1 LNSSYTFRF
10 IDFNPKWSDGFL
22 VKSFMVNSNERKN
35 DVQVISARLDLM
47 FKMEDVRKL
56 PTNDLLEYF
65 RLNMGSFK
73 EHISFDHVKNHS
85 ELTEE
90 EVKQCIIDSFLEY
103 QYIEEVF
110 WRLEDI
116 LESLCI
122 SERAIRDGSYEI
134 EVIEK
139 HKISIEINEDEQ
151 FVLELKGEG
160 EDAKVDCFSYYYLPF
175 SDPIS
180 VVGFLEKNV
189 EEAFFKD
196 VLKKTRIRRLVA
208 PSKTN

>member
-1 LNSSYTFRF
+1 MNNSYTFRF
-10 IDFNPKWSDGFL
+10 IDFNPKWSGDFL

-47 FKMEDVRKL
+47 FKMEDMRKL
-56 PTNDLLEYF
+56 PTHDLLEYF
-65 RLNMGSFK
+65 KLNMGIFK
-73 EHISFDHVKNHS
+73 KHISFDDVKNHS
-85 ELTEE
+85 ELTEG
-90 EVKQCIIDSFLEY
+90 EVKQCIINSFFEY

-110 WRLEDI
+110 WRVEDI

-122 SERAIRDGSYEI
+122 SEQAIRDGSYEI
-134 EVIEK
+134 EVIQQ

-160 EDAKVDCFSYYYLPF
+160 KNAKVDCFSYYYLPF

-189 EEAFFKD
+189 EETFFKD
-196 VLKKTRIRRLVA
+196 VLQKTRIRRLVA
-208 PSKTN
+208 PLEEN